1 MYFDHE
7 NPPNATAKDAAMVL
21 GRPLDPDH
29 NLYDFAA
36 FELRRQR
43 RERNLSLEA
52 VGAIINRDRSLV
64 ARIETGHT
72 RMSEAHANKIDHA
85 WNLQGFFQRIIR
97 YAKTRHDTEWAEA
110 RIDLRSRATH
120 HKVWALALVPGFW
133 QTERYMRAT
142 FEGSASVENVE
153 KAVQSRLNQQ
163 EFLNR
168 TPRPVIRA
176 YLDQG
181 VIDQPV
187 GGSEVMAEQLARLLD
202 LAQVHTVRVVPRS
215 VGAHAGRDGSFSI
228 MTVDG
233 ADVAYTETVGP
244 GRLIQDPAEVR
255 SYALWFDSIGDV
267 ALPKNESLRLIKETM
282 EALTP

>member
-1 MYFDHE
+1 MYLDYE
-7 NPPNATAKDAAMVL
+7 NSSNATAKDAAMAD
-21 GRPLDPDH
+21 GRTLDPDH

-36 FELRRQR
+36 VELRRQR
-43 RERNLSLEA
+43 RERDLSLEA
-52 VGAIINRDRSLV
+52 VGEIINRDRSLV
-64 ARIETGHT
+64 ARLETGHT

-85 WNLQGFFQRIIR
+85 WNLQGLFQRIIR
-97 YAKTRHDTEWAEA
+97 YAKTRHDTEWEVA
-110 RIDLRSRATH
+110 RIDLRVRAMQH
-120 HKVWALALVPGFW
+120 RVWALALVPGFW

-142 FEGSASVENVE
+142 FEAAGSVEDVE
-153 KAVQSRLNQQ
+153 KAVKSRLNRQQ
-163 EFLNR
+163 DLNR

-187 GGSEVMAEQLARLLD
+187 GGPEVMAEQLTRLLE
-202 LAQVHTVRVVPRS
+202 LAQLHTVRVVPRS
-215 VGAHAGRDGSFSI
+215 VGAHVGRDGSFSI

-233 ADVAYTETVGP
+233 ADVAYTETLGP

-255 SYALWFDSIGDV
+255 FYALWFDSIGDV

-282 EALTP
+282 EAFTS